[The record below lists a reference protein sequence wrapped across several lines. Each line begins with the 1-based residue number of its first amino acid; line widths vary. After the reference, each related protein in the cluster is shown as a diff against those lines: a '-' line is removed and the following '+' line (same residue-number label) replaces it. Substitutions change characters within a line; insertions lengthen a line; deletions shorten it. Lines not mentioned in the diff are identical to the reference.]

1 MSITAIHALTDEETE
16 IVAGITGKAMARVTA
31 QLEKAA
37 REAED
42 AAGEP
47 AAETEVRNG

>member
-1 MSITAIHALTDEETE
+1 MSITPHVSPEYRAKVEFA
-16 IVAGITGKAMARVTA
+16 VS
-31 QLEKAA
+31 
-37 REAED
+37 